1 MPLKVKI
8 YFKYLFLISLN
19 CLLKA
24 KRKRGKLNLEKAMNK
39 KFFNESN
46 IEKISMFDAKKAI
59 NEIDRK
65 LETRM
70 RLFSRRDSKKSGGSS
85 IKSSEKTNPIKLEQN
100 DLVIVNCN
108 TSSIVKKNTPQFS
121 KIAQAFKKYVPNKI
135 KKQHSETADLID
147 KSSKISNNPIKQEV
161 NCSDFTDIIVPITIV
176 NRSINESESFVERF
190 AEV

>member
-1 MPLKVKI
+1 
-8 YFKYLFLISLN
+8 
-19 CLLKA
+19 
-24 KRKRGKLNLEKAMNK
+24 MNK

-46 IEKISMFDAKKAI
+46 IEKISIFDAKRAI

-85 IKSSEKTNPIKLEQN
+85 IKSSEKINPIKLEQS
-100 DLVIVNCN
+100 DLVIVNGN
-108 TSSIVKKNTPQFS
+108 TSLIVKKNEPHFT
-121 KIAQAFKKYVPNKI
+121 KMAQAFKKYVPNRI
-135 KKQHSETADLID
+135 KKQLSETADLID

-161 NCSDFTDIIVPITIV
+161 NCSDFTDIIVPITIA